1 MTHLVK
7 PGSIWITGL
16 ACLLLAGCAAAPVS
30 VTMTDASLRSGLAYT
45 PIPAAV
51 QVPVGVSIESMHTL
65 SPEVRQVWTE
75 MRLTEQ
81 SQAAYSRI
89 FAEILRDD
97 LTYSGLFSRVVPPGW
112 TEADFAVRIVGEDLN
127 LPAEGF
133 TTQIT
138 VTAVARGGGKEITRS
153 RQKSWGHNPHDAK
166 PQVEVPIMMKQLKDE
181 LAAALLERT
190 SREAETLQNASLR
203 DLLQSGPESLSAT
216 RERNRAIIAAKNR
229 ELASLLRDSP
239 TSDLQGLV
247 VRLEQLILDLNHESE
262 LLKDRAQEAA
272 ANQGDVATL
281 RSLAISYRER
291 IELIKPILAATKDEI
306 VQRDR

>member
-7 PGSIWITGL
+7 PGSISITGL
-16 ACLLLAGCAAAPVS
+16 AWLLLAGCAVAPVS

-51 QVPVGVSIESMHTL
+51 QVPVGVSIESVHAL

-81 SQAAYSRI
+81 TQVAYSRI

-97 LTYSGLFSRVVPPGW
+97 LINSGLFSRVVPVGW
-112 TEADFAVRIVGEDLN
+112 TEADFAVRIVGEDLK

-133 TTQIT
+133 TTRIT
-138 VTAVARGGGKEITRS
+138 VTAVARGGAKEITRS

-166 PQVEVPIMMKQLKDE
+166 PQVEVPILMKQLKDE

-190 SREAETLQNASLR
+190 SREAETLQNAPLR

-229 ELASLLRDSP
+229 ELASLLRDSS
-239 TSDLQGLV
+239 TTELNRLV
-247 VRLEQLILDLNHESE
+247 VLLEQLILDLNHESE
-262 LLKDRAQEAA
+262 LLKDQAQQAA
-272 ANQGDVATL
+272 ATQGDVATL
-281 RSLAISYRER
+281 RSLALSYRER
-291 IELIKPILAATKDEI
+291 IELVKPILAAVKQEI
-306 VQRDR
+306 QNRNS